1 MPCRLFADAVVLI
14 HLGFVAFVVFGG
26 LLVLRWHRLAWL
38 HVPAVAWGVGIELVG
53 GVCPLT
59 PIENGLR
66 AMGGGSAYSGDFV
79 ERYVLPALYP
89 ADLRRD
95 VQMALGLLAL
105 AINVAVYLWVW
116 RRSRLRQRA

>member
-1 MPCRLFADAVVLI
+1 MPYRLLADAVVLI

-66 AMGGGSAYSGDFV
+66 AMGGGSASARRTTG
-79 ERYVLPALYP
+79 RGS
-89 ADLRRD
+89 LRRATRETASGPPSHASRHPSAR
-95 VQMALGLLAL
+95 VG
-105 AINVAVYLWVW
+105 
-116 RRSRLRQRA
+116 RSR